1 MIASLL
7 ATRSEAAKP
16 STRLL
21 KRARDDEPVLIWHT
35 KVCAFE
41 EYAGF
46 RRDEFTECMVCG
58 VTDWIHDDGDRETA
72 KTLSGQYW
80 RIGKLDNSLVFR
92 QECLCHIYSR
102 VYLCK
107 LVGMQLEIAGSGCNT
122 GRGNA
127 FVYSKKKTK

>member
-7 ATRSEAAKP
+7 ATRAEAAKP

-21 KRARDDEPVLIWHT
+21 KRAREEDDTDDFHS
-35 KVCAFE
+35 KVVVFQ
-41 EYAGF
+41 EYPGF

-58 VTDWIHDDGDRETA
+58 ITSWIHDDLDRATA
-72 KTLSGQYW
+72 KVLSGQYW
-80 RIGKLDNSLVFR
+80 RIGKLDGSLVFR
-92 QECLCHIYSR
+92 QECTCHIYSR
-102 VYLCK
+102 VYLGR

-127 FVYSKKKTK
+127 FAYSKKN